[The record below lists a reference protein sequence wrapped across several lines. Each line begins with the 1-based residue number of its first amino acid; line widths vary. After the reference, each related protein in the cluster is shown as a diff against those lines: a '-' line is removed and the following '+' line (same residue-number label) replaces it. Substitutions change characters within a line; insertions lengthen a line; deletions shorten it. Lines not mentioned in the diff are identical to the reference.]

1 MTRVDRLASDSLDV
15 MRLLGH
21 VFLLHGR
28 PDQALVM
35 LRALCALAPDDR
47 RAMRSLALAAIR
59 AGQAGE
65 AARVIDKLRDSG
77 DPSPVLHLLHGQA
90 LAATGRHADAERAF
104 SQFAAA
110 RAAEQEQTPIA
121 GSRP

>member
-1 MTRVDRLASDSLDV
+1 MKRLNKDSLEV

-35 LRALCALAPDDR
+35 LRAVCLLVPDDL
-47 RAMRSLALAAIR
+47 RALRSLALAAIR

-65 AARVIDKLRDSG
+65 ALRTLDKLRDSG
-77 DPSPVLHLLHGQA
+77 DPSPVVHLLQGQA
-90 LAATGRHADAERAF
+90 FTATGRHADAEIAF
-104 SQFAAA
+104 DQFHAA
-110 RAAEQEQTPIA
+110 RAAEKATVRA
-121 GSRP
+121 

>member
-1 MTRVDRLASDSLDV
+1 MERFGTDSLDV

-35 LRALCALAPDDR
+35 LRAICVLAPDDR
-47 RAMRSLALAAIR
+47 RAMRSLALAAVR
-59 AGQAGE
+59 AGQSGE
-65 AARVIDKLRDSG
+65 ASRVLDKLRDSG

-90 LAATGRHADAERAF
+90 LTATGRHAEAERAF
-104 SQFAAA
+104 NQFAAA
-110 RAAEQEQTPIA
+110 RAAVKLPLE
-121 GSRP
+121 G

>member
-1 MTRVDRLASDSLDV
+1 MVERLHQDSLDV

-28 PDQALVM
+28 PDQAMLM
-35 LRALCALAPDDR
+35 LRALCVLVPDDR

-59 AGQAGE
+59 AGQGGE
-65 AARVIDKLRDSG
+65 AARILDKLRDSG

-90 LAATGRHADAERAF
+90 LAATGRHAEAEQAF
-104 SQFAAA
+104 SQFTAA
-110 RAAEQEQTPIA
+110 RRTQKTPQ
-121 GSRP
+121 GS

>member
-1 MTRVDRLASDSLDV
+1 MERMNKDSLDI

-28 PDQALVM
+28 PDQAYTV
-35 LRALCALAPDDR
+35 LRALCVLAPDDL
-47 RAMRSLALAAIR
+47 RAMRSLVLAAVR

-65 AARVIDKLRDSG
+65 AARVLDKLRDCG

-90 LAATGRHADAERAF
+90 LAATGRHAEAARAF
-104 SQFAAA
+104 S
-110 RAAEQEQTPIA
+110 
-121 GSRP
+121 

>member
-1 MTRVDRLASDSLDV
+1 MDRMAKDSLDV

-35 LRALCALAPDDR
+35 LRALCVLAPDDR
-47 RAMRSLALAAIR
+47 RAMRALALAAIR

-65 AARVIDKLRDSG
+65 ASRMLDRLRDSG
-77 DPSPVLHLLHGQA
+77 DPSPVLHLLQGQA
-90 LAATGRHADAERAF
+90 LAATGRHVDAERAF
-104 SQFAAA
+104 DQFTAA
-110 RAAEQEQTPIA
+110 RAADKTTT
-121 GSRP
+121 GS

>member
-1 MTRVDRLASDSLDV
+1 MERLHNDSLDI

-35 LRALCALAPDDR
+35 LRALCVLVPDDQ

-59 AGQAGE
+59 SGQAGE
-65 AARVIDKLRDSG
+65 AARVLDKLRDCG

-90 LAATGRHADAERAF
+90 LAATGRQVEAERAF
-104 SQFAAA
+104 TQFSAA
-110 RAAEQEQTPIA
+110 RAAEA
-121 GSRP
+121 FKSRS

>member
-1 MTRVDRLASDSLDV
+1 MDRLNTDSLDV

-35 LRALCALAPDDR
+35 LRAICVLAPDDR

-59 AGQAGE
+59 AGQSGE
-65 AARVIDKLRDSG
+65 ASRVLDKLRDSG

-90 LAATGRHADAERAF
+90 LAATGRHAEAECAF
-104 SQFAAA
+104 NQFTAA
-110 RAAEQEQTPIA
+110 RAATRTNVE
-121 GSRP
+121 G

>member
-1 MTRVDRLASDSLDV
+1 MSRLTNDSLDV

-35 LRALCALAPDDR
+35 LRAVCVLAPDDH

-59 AGQAGE
+59 AGQTGE
-65 AARVIDKLRDSG
+65 ASRVLDKLRDSG

-90 LAATGRHADAERAF
+90 LAATGRHTEAERAF
-104 SQFAAA
+104 TQFTAA
-110 RAAEQEQTPIA
+110 RAA
-121 GSRP
+121 

>member
-1 MTRVDRLASDSLDV
+1 MQKQNQDTLDI

-35 LRALCALAPDDR
+35 LRALCVLVPEDK

-59 AGQAGE
+59 SGQAGE
-65 AARVIDKLRDSG
+65 ASRVLDRLRDSG
-77 DPSPVLHLLHGQA
+77 DPSPVLHLLDGQA
-90 LAATGRHADAERAF
+90 LAATGRQTEAERAF
-104 SQFAAA
+104 SQFSAA
-110 RAAEQEQTPIA
+110 RAAEAFTPA
-121 GSRP
+121 SF

>member
-1 MTRVDRLASDSLDV
+1 VNRVNKDSLDV

-35 LRALCALAPDDR
+35 LRAVCVLAPDDR

-65 AARVIDKLRDSG
+65 AARVLDKLRDSG
-77 DPSPVLHLLHGQA
+77 DPSAVLHLLHGQA
-90 LAATGRHADAERAF
+90 LAATGRHAEAERAF
-104 SQFAAA
+104 NEFAAA
-110 RAAEQEQTPIA
+110 RTANNTETGI
-121 GSRP
+121 